1 MIATSLNL
9 ARKAKRGAPRALIA
23 LLVVGLLVGTATHVE
38 NIVRAGIIPRP
49 DLPLVCNLFWS
60 ALVLVDPLVALALLF
75 RPRIGILLLLGLMA
89 VDLTVNLVFL
99 GVTGAVVTQMAY
111 AILSLAALPV
121 LRCSRL
127 ETTAP
132 LKGGG

>member
-1 MIATSLNL
+1 VLV
-9 ARKAKRGAPRALIA
+9 G

-38 NIVRAGIIPRP
+38 NIARAGLVPRP
-49 DLPLVCNLFWS
+49 DLPLVCNVFWS
-60 ALVLVDPLVALALLF
+60 GLVLVDPLVALALLV

-99 GVTGAVVTQMAY
+99 GVNGAVVTQMAY

-121 LRCSRL
+121 LRRRHRDDVQD
-127 ETTAP
+127 P
-132 LKGGG
+132 HVG